1 MKKLS
6 KIPLI
11 NHIYRTAVIVQ
22 KHNSFYRPLLVTD
35 INSLNRDIRPF
46 TKRQREVR
54 VEEIT

>member
-1 MKKLS
+1 MTKLS

-35 INSLNRDIRPF
+35 INSLNRDIRPLQ
-46 TKRQREVR
+46 KDRGK
-54 VEEIT
+54 